1 MTRDY
6 TCTKCARQFRVIH
19 EISAPDAVEVPTDI
33 LCPHCGTSNQVLWPP
48 GARIVVIPR

>member
-6 TCTKCARQFRVIH
+6 TCTTCAREFRVIH
-19 EISAPDAVEVPTDI
+19 EVSAPDAVEVPTDI
-33 LCPHCGTSNQVLWPP
+33 LCPHCGTPNQVTWPP